1 MILKD
6 FFTYAI
12 DFDSVA
18 AGISATDNI
27 QIQAD
32 ADFEVQKLTFFA
44 DIAGAA
50 QTVTTSVIPLMTVL
64 IVDAGSG
71 RQLMDR
77 ALAIPALFG
86 DGKIPFILPT
96 TRIFAAR
103 SNVTFTVVNF
113 SAATTY
119 RLRLNMIGTKLFQ
132 T

>member
-6 FFTYAI
+6 FFTYSI

-18 AGISATDNI
+18 AGLSETDNI

-32 ADFEVQKLTFFA
+32 ADFEIQKLTFFA

-50 QTVTTSVIPLMTVL
+50 QTVTTSVIPLMSVL
-64 IVDAGSG
+64 LVDAGSG

-77 ALAIPALFG
+77 ALAVPALFG

-96 TRIFAAR
+96 TRILAAR
-103 SNVTFTVVNF
+103 SNLTVTVVNF

-119 RLRLNMIGTKLFQ
+119 RLRLNFIGTKLFQ

>member
-12 DFDSVA
+12 DFASVA

-103 SNVTFTVVNF
+103 SNVTFTVTNF